1 MLQNAKAKFKVSGVM
16 QGPQGTPAE
25 KTVASVT
32 FIKNFLRRLR
42 TRFSEECAHLLEVA
56 DVRTFLTLVNEYF
69 NSELRQVTDTPTVL
83 DCAMNFVE
91 AADETLKRI
100 AWPGYICFTREKQH
114 YELPSHF
121 SIKYEDLLPVPQE
134 PTTFLNKEDIKRLND
149 WRNEFGRGVRQQSV
163 RNSFTK
169 DKAGTLP
176 FYMYMSEESYKNAE
190 EQALTSMQEL
200 FKAVSSAK
208 EADTPTNPPGN
219 SSSCDEEPVTEPG
232 NGNQSDLN
240 THQAPHTGIYAI
252 RSKSNFFSVFI
263 SSKID
268 ANDIVG
274 TIIMLSS
281 MKVLLSFKRL
291 AKKHYA
297 RRVTLFAK

>member
-91 AADETLKRI
+91 AVDETLKRI

-134 PTTFLNKEDIKRLND
+134 PHCNFQ
-149 WRNEFGRGVRQQSV
+149 GV
-163 RNSFTK
+163 TI
-169 DKAGTLP
+169 
-176 FYMYMSEESYKNAE
+176 
-190 EQALTSMQEL
+190 
-200 FKAVSSAK
+200 
-208 EADTPTNPPGN
+208 TP
-219 SSSCDEEPVTEPG
+219 
-232 NGNQSDLN
+232 L
-240 THQAPHTGIYAI
+240 
-252 RSKSNFFSVFI
+252 
-263 SSKID
+263 
-268 ANDIVG
+268 VG
-274 TIIMLSS
+274 LI
-281 MKVLLSFKRL
+281 
-291 AKKHYA
+291 
-297 RRVTLFAK
+297 

>member
-1 MLQNAKAKFKVSGVM
+1 
-16 QGPQGTPAE
+16 
-25 KTVASVT
+25 
-32 FIKNFLRRLR
+32 
-42 TRFSEECAHLLEVA
+42 
-56 DVRTFLTLVNEYF
+56 
-69 NSELRQVTDTPTVL
+69 
-83 DCAMNFVE
+83 MNFVE

-114 YELPSHF
+114 YELPSYF

-219 SSSCDEEPVTEPG
+219 SSS
-232 NGNQSDLN
+232 
-240 THQAPHTGIYAI
+240 
-252 RSKSNFFSVFI
+252 
-263 SSKID
+263 
-268 ANDIVG
+268 
-274 TIIMLSS
+274 
-281 MKVLLSFKRL
+281 
-291 AKKHYA
+291 
-297 RRVTLFAK
+297 